1 MCCAHACK
9 NKNIVVKNYIFL
21 MLCEKKILLSQK
33 QIMVIL
39 KKNIETVY
47 WKFKII
53 VNNKHIYEMMILI
66 KLKKKIWKSPWFPQN
81 LVRTTP
87 GSFFPFIFL
96 SEILVPYKKV
106 SMIKKEKW
114 KIWKKHVKKKQI
126 LEHDDIV
133 ITTNKNWAVNKQQHA
148 TAFLKTNKQII

>member
-1 MCCAHACK
+1 
-9 NKNIVVKNYIFL
+9 

-66 KLKKKIWKSPWFPQN
+66 KI
-81 LVRTTP
+81 
-87 GSFFPFIFL
+87 
-96 SEILVPYKKV
+96 
-106 SMIKKEKW
+106 
-114 KIWKKHVKKKQI
+114 
-126 LEHDDIV
+126 
-133 ITTNKNWAVNKQQHA
+133 
-148 TAFLKTNKQII
+148 

>member
-1 MCCAHACK
+1 MVIGKKYWNSLLKIQNYSQQQTHLWNDDT
-9 NKNIVVKNYIFL
+9 NKNL
-21 MLCEKKILLSQK
+21 KIER
-33 QIMVIL
+33 
-39 KKNIETVY
+39 KKN
-47 WKFKII
+47 
-53 VNNKHIYEMMILI
+53 
-66 KLKKKIWKSPWFPQN
+66 WKSPWFPQN

-87 GSFFPFIFL
+87 ALFSPLFFL

-133 ITTNKNWAVNKQQHA
+133 ITTNKNWAVNNMPQLFK
-148 TAFLKTNKQII
+148 KTNKQII